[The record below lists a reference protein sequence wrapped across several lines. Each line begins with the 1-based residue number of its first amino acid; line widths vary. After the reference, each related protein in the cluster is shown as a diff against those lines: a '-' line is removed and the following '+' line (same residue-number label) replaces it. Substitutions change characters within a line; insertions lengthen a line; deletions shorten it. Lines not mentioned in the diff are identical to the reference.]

1 MAGSRFV
8 NRLALVGAAVVFVGL
23 GGLTAAQQKTYP
35 VFTTDDFVRMMK
47 SVGQNFAAVDRSTA
61 QQDFEAAKGQ
71 LTRSRE
77 QLAVTITFWR
87 DRKRDDAIKMLRTTL
102 TRMDQL
108 DDALSAEKIDSAAAA
123 GIVKQVQAAC
133 ESCHAVYRE
142 QDPATKAYRFKPGI
156 Q

>member
-1 MAGSRFV
+1 
-8 NRLALVGAAVVFVGL
+8 LAGAACILSVA
-23 GGLTAAQQKTYP
+23 GLTAAAQQKAYP
-35 VFTTDDFVRMMK
+35 VFTPDDFVRMMK

-61 QQDFEAAKGQ
+61 QQDFESAKGQ

-108 DDALSAEKIDSAAAA
+108 DDALSAEKIDPAAAA
-123 GIVKQVQAAC
+123 GIVKQVQTAC
-133 ESCHAVYRE
+133 EACHAVYRD
-142 QDPATKAYRFKPGI
+142 QDPASKAYRFKAGV